1 MMPKILLVEDDPI
14 NRDVINWYLKSLFDV
29 SLAEN
34 GNEALELANAN
45 KFDLILMDINLGKG
59 MNGIETAKKIRENE
73 QNIAVPIV
81 ALTAYAMKGDK
92 ENFLASGFIDY
103 LSKPFLKEELISL
116 INNLFKVSGHKD

>member
-1 MMPKILLVEDDPI
+1 MIPKILLVEDDPI

-34 GNEALELANAN
+34 GNEALELANN
-45 KFDLILMDINLGKG
+45 TRFDLILMDINLGKG

-73 QNIAVPIV
+73 QNLEVPIV

-103 LSKPFLKEELISL
+103 LSKPFLKEELITL
-116 INNLFKVSGHKD
+116 INNLFKTLGR

>member
-1 MMPKILLVEDDPI
+1 MTPKILLVEDDPI

-34 GNEALELANAN
+34 GSEALELANN
-45 KFDLILMDINLGKG
+45 TRFDLILMDINLGKG

-73 QNIAVPIV
+73 QNTDIPIV

-103 LSKPFLKEELISL
+103 LSKPFLKEELITL
-116 INNLFKVSGHKD
+116 INNLFKTLEQ

>member
-14 NRDVINWYLKSLFDV
+14 NRDVINWYLKSLYDV

-34 GNEALELANAN
+34 GNEALELANAA
-45 KFDLILMDINLGKG
+45 KYDLILMDINLGKG

-73 QNIAVPIV
+73 QNKTVPIV

-92 ENFLASGFIDY
+92 ENFLASGFVDY

-116 INNLFKVSGHKD
+116 INNLFKTIQP

>member
-1 MMPKILLVEDDPI
+1 MMPKILLVEDDSI

-34 GNEALELANAN
+34 GNEALEMANAAV
-45 KFDLILMDINLGKG
+45 FDLILMDINLGKG

-73 QNIAVPIV
+73 QNKSVPIV

-116 INNLFKVSGHKD
+116 INHLFKVNNTI

>member
-1 MMPKILLVEDDPI
+1 MPKILLVEDDPI
-14 NRDVINWYLKSLFDV
+14 NRDVINWYLKSLYDV

-34 GNEALELANAN
+34 GNEALELANATQY
-45 KFDLILMDINLGKG
+45 DLILMDINLGKG

-73 QNIAVPIV
+73 QNINVPIV

-103 LSKPFLKEELISL
+103 LSKPFLKEELIAL
-116 INNLFKVSGHKD
+116 INNLFKTTKS